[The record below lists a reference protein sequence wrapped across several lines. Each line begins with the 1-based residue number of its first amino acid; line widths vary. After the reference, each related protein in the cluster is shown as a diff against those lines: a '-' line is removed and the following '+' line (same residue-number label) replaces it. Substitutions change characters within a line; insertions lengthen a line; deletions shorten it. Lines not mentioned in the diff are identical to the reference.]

1 MRNAWNTVEPP
12 RCVTVLVIVMYL
24 GALVA
29 GVTSLRAQGEPDS
42 LDLLAAVL
50 LIAGGTFGIPTSWT
64 GQTRLETAAAFSSAW
79 GMALLTMIIAVTP
92 HPPLPWPW
100 GVYVVV
106 LTVVAVCAFF
116 TRWLR
121 IKDAAERKEKL
132 EDDVQ
137 IVLAKQ
143 EFDSVRW

>member
-1 MRNAWNTVEPP
+1 VRNVWDTVEPP
-12 RCVTVLVIVMYL
+12 KYVTILVIVMYF

-29 GVTSLRAQGEPDS
+29 GVTSLREQGEPDT

-50 LIAGGTFGIPTSWT
+50 LIAGGAFGIPTSWT
-64 GQTRLETAAAFSSAW
+64 GQTKLETAAAFSSAW
-79 GMALLTMIIAVTP
+79 GMALLTTIIAFTP
-92 HPPLPWPW
+92 RPPLPWPW

-106 LTVVAVCAFF
+106 LTAVAVCAFF

-121 IKDAAERKEKL
+121 IKDAAERKETL
-132 EDDVQ
+132 EDEVQ

-143 EFDSVRW
+143 EFDAVRG

>member
-1 MRNAWNTVEPP
+1 MRNAWDTVEPP
-12 RCVTVLVIVMYL
+12 RYVTVLMIVMYL

-29 GVTSLRAQGEPDS
+29 GVTSLRAQGEPGS

-50 LIAGGTFGIPTSWT
+50 LISGGTFGIPTSWT
-64 GQTRLETAAAFSSAW
+64 GQTKLETAAAFSSAW
-79 GMALLTMIIAVTP
+79 GMALLTTIIAFTP
-92 HPPLPWPW
+92 HPPIPWPW
-100 GVYVVV
+100 GVYIVV
-106 LTVVAVCAFF
+106 LTTVAVCAFF

-132 EDDVQ
+132 EDEVQ

-143 EFDSVRW
+143 EFDAVRG

>member
-1 MRNAWNTVEPP
+1 MRNAWDTVEPP
-12 RCVTVLVIVMYL
+12 KYVTILVIVMYF

-29 GVTSLRAQGEPDS
+29 GVTSLREQGEPDT

-50 LIAGGTFGIPTSWT
+50 LIAGGAFGIPTSWT
-64 GQTRLETAAAFSSAW
+64 GQTKLETAAAFSSDW
-79 GMALLTMIIAVTP
+79 GMALLTTIIAFTP
-92 HPPLPWPW
+92 RPPLPWPW

-106 LTVVAVCAFF
+106 LTAVAVCAFF

-121 IKDAAERKEKL
+121 IKDAAERKETL
-132 EDDVQ
+132 EDEVQ

-143 EFDSVRW
+143 EFDAVRG

>member
-1 MRNAWNTVEPP
+1 MRNAWETVEPP
-12 RCVTVLVIVMYL
+12 KCVTVLVIVMYL

-42 LDLLAAVL
+42 IDLLAAVL
-50 LIAGGTFGIPTSWT
+50 LISGGTFGIPTSWT
-64 GQTRLETAAAFSSAW
+64 GQTKLETAAAFSSAW
-79 GMALLTMIIAVTP
+79 GMALLTTIIAVTP
-92 HPPLPWPW
+92 HPPIPWPW

-106 LTVVAVCAFF
+106 LTMVAVCSFF
-116 TRWLR
+116 ARWLR

-132 EDDVQ
+132 EDEVQ

-143 EFDSVRW
+143 EFDSVRG

>member
-1 MRNAWNTVEPP
+1 MRNAWDTVEPP
-12 RCVTVLVIVMYL
+12 KYVTVLVIVMYL

-29 GVTSLRAQGEPDS
+29 GATSLREQGEPDS

-50 LIAGGTFGIPTSWT
+50 LIAVGAFGIPTSWT
-64 GQTRLETAAAFSSAW
+64 GQTKLETAAAFSSAW
-79 GMALLTMIIAVTP
+79 GMALLTTIIAFTP
-92 HPPLPWPW
+92 HPSLPWPW
-100 GVYVVV
+100 SVYVVV

-132 EDDVQ
+132 EDEVQ

-143 EFDSVRW
+143 EFDSVRG

>member
-1 MRNAWNTVEPP
+1 MRNAWDTVEPP
-12 RCVTVLVIVMYL
+12 RYVTVLVIVMYF

-29 GVTSLRAQGEPDS
+29 GATSLRAQGEPDS
-42 LDLLAAVL
+42 LDLLAAIL

-64 GQTRLETAAAFSSAW
+64 GQTKLETAAAFSSAW
-79 GMALLTMIIAVTP
+79 GMALLTTIIAATP
-92 HPPLPWPW
+92 HPPIPWPW

-106 LTVVAVCAFF
+106 LTVVAVCTFF
-116 TRWLR
+116 ARWLR

-143 EFDSVRW
+143 EFDAVRG

>member
-12 RCVTVLVIVMYL
+12 KYVTVLVIVMYF

-50 LIAGGTFGIPTSWT
+50 LIAGGVFGIPTSWT
-64 GQTRLETAAAFSSAW
+64 GQTKLETAAAFSSAW
-79 GMALLTMIIAVTP
+79 GMTLLTTIIALTP
-92 HPPLPWPW
+92 HQPIPWPW

-121 IKDAAERKEKL
+121 IKNAAERKERL

-143 EFDSVRW
+143 EFDQVRG

>member
-1 MRNAWNTVEPP
+1 MRNVWDTVEPP
-12 RCVTVLVIVMYL
+12 KYVTVLVIVMYF

-29 GVTSLRAQGEPDS
+29 GVTSLRAQGEPNT

-50 LIAGGTFGIPTSWT
+50 LIVGGAFGIPTSWT
-64 GQTRLETAAAFSSAW
+64 GQTKLETAAAFSSAW
-79 GMALLTMIIAVTP
+79 GMALLTTIIAATP

-106 LTVVAVCAFF
+106 LTAVAVCAFF

-132 EDDVQ
+132 EDEVQ

-143 EFDSVRW
+143 EFDAVRG